1 MTDLFENM
9 STEIPAALLP
19 VRLEA
24 RFDGTLLRLRIYPD
38 AIHAHAHDER
48 LSPGEAR
55 LLDGALVPQGCR
67 CGPAPGRS

>member
-48 LSPGEAR
+48 LSPGEEA
-55 LLDGALVPQGCR
+55 A
-67 CGPAPGRS
+67 GRS